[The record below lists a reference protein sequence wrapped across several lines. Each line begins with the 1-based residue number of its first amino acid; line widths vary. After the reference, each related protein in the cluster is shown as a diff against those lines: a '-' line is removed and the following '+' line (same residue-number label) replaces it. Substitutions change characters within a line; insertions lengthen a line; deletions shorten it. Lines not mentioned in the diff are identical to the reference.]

1 MQSTEVLCFKV
12 PPKYC
17 QITEQ
22 DLTDDPAS
30 ALSKLLYNRSLT
42 HSYLNDTRS
51 ALSDATQSLNYDPKN
66 YMSYFQRGNILF
78 ELKNY
83 RPAYHDFMEVA
94 KITRSP
100 RLVKQKAEATRRAI
114 LQQALFE
121 NLKSQTTPQKPK
133 QVPKVT
139 QPVSELDFDFDH
151 FTTDDAIKLIGEL
164 KNQKMLSHDCVSR
177 MINKIREL
185 HEFLPNIVSIEKPK
199 LGNVI
204 KVVGDTHGQFQDL
217 LYIFERFGNPTT
229 ENPYL
234 FNGDYVDRGSQG
246 LEILLTLF
254 SWKIANPKSIY
265 FNRGNQYVFLV
276 EI

>member
-1 MQSTEVLCFKV
+1 MEQADGILCFKV

-17 QITEQ
+17 KITEQ
-22 DLTDDPAS
+22 DLAEDPAS

-51 ALSDATQSLNYDPKN
+51 ALSDATQSLNFNPKN

-78 ELKNY
+78 ELRSY
-83 RPAYHDFMEVA
+83 RPAYSDFMEVA
-94 KITRSP
+94 KITKSA

-121 NLKSQTTPQKPK
+121 SLKSQTNPQKPK
-133 QVPKVT
+133 QVPKIAQQEST
-139 QPVSELDFDFDH
+139 LDFDFDH
-151 FTTDDAIKLIGEL
+151 FKVEDALRLIGEL
-164 KNQKMLSHDCVSR
+164 KNQRMLNQNCVSR
-177 MINKIREL
+177 MINKIREM

-199 LGNVI
+199 TGNVI

-217 LYIFERFGNPTT
+217 LYIFERFGNPTP

-254 SWKIANPKSIY
+254 SWKIACPKAIY
-265 FNRGNQYVFLV
+265 FNRGNQYVF
-276 EI
+276 